1 MVSNLKGQKRCKLHS
16 SKWRAPGPWVELWKL
31 LPKESKKAVTR
42 YSFARLFVQCRP
54 CAFDVRVLSVYRP
67 LHRTCTAARLRRRAP
82 SSVSGVMCSVDCC
95 LLLEQ
100 VQTYCSKRRFCRQRH
115 RASQP

>member
-42 YSFARLFVQCRP
+42 YSFARLFVQCRWALRFRWA
-54 CAFDVRVLSVYRP
+54 CAV
-67 LHRTCTAARLRRRAP
+67 
-82 SSVSGVMCSVDCC
+82 G
-95 LLLEQ
+95 
-100 VQTYCSKRRFCRQRH
+100 VQTVTSHLHCGAL
-115 RASQP
+115 ASQSTK